1 MSTVIPICLTC
12 VGSSLTRQDLLFRV
26 IDKGH
31 EYKIYSNGE
40 IEGFGDGALVFNYFP
55 QVATDYANSILE
67 KIPWEGK

>member
-1 MSTVIPICLTC
+1 
-12 VGSSLTRQDLLFRV
+12 LLFRV

>member
-1 MSTVIPICLTC
+1 M
-12 VGSSLTRQDLLFRV
+12 QDLLFRV

-55 QVATDYANSILE
+55 QLAAGPRVPRNAQPAESCHPKVVVAHTELR
-67 KIPWEGK
+67 